1 MNFEPTWLNCE
12 ADAVSLAE
20 LQRTIDE
27 SKASAGPFAK
37 ELFAGP
43 AANAAEVQALIHDSG
58 DLSVA
63 TVSRNGRP
71 HAALTIGD
79 CVDGVVYF
87 TSTDSSLLAR
97 NLAER
102 PEVAFTCAGVMAAGR
117 AEPVC
122 ACSSPPADLN
132 DSLAGLCSQVT
143 ARGFDGTL
151 WAVKLRRLVV

>member
-1 MNFEPTWLNCE
+1 M
-12 ADAVSLAE
+12 SLAE

-27 SKASAGPFAK
+27 SKASAGRFVK

-43 AANAAEVQALIHDSG
+43 AANAAEVQALIHESG

-79 CVDGVVYF
+79 CVDGVIYF
-87 TSTDSSLLAR
+87 TSTNSSLLAR

-102 PEVAFTCAGVMAAGR
+102 PELAFTCAGVMAAGR
-117 AEPVC
+117 ADPVC
-122 ACSSPPADLN
+122 ACSSPPDGLH
-132 DSLAGLCSQVT
+132 DSLTDLCAKVT

-151 WAVKLRRLVV
+151 WAIKLRRLVL